1 MIMGLER
8 EELGGIEG
16 DLGNENSGL
25 GVNYE

>member
-8 EELGGIEG
+8 GELGGMEG